1 MKSLLLVSMAI
12 VMATSAR
19 AADKVIAS
27 TFGFN
32 AENATA
38 CLQQAIASGAKTVVV
53 DNTGHDWIV
62 SPIALRSDRELVF
75 ADGVVVRA
83 LPGAFHA
90 LTDALFAAQ
99 NCQNVTLRGEGL
111 ARLVMNKPDYQ
122 DAARYKRS
130 EWRHLINI
138 RGCENVRIEQLTL
151 ESSGGD
157 GIYIGSTSDMP
168 GCKNVLINAITARN
182 QHRQGISIIS
192 AEKLRI
198 SNSSFNGTKG
208 TAPAAGIDFEPNHA
222 REWLDDCVV
231 ENCDFNDNAGA
242 GMTLYLN
249 QLTAESRPIA
259 VLIKNCR
266 MAANA
271 RNFSIS
277 AANVSPV
284 KGSLRIEDCQLSGSR
299 HGEMM
304 ISNQQEGGLDISIA
318 DCVLDCR
325 SSNSRGLSISS
336 KSLADVSGIRFT
348 NLSILP
354 GEQPP
359 LSFQSSSGS
368 GLKDV
373 QGTITVAGLPFDLAA
388 FVTANQPDEDLK
400 QLSVAPLDL
409 KKLRPIGDD
418 ARNALPR
425 CRFRH
430 RVTFLQYV
438 PGGRDLPMVFT
449 AGQVNNAPLKIK
461 LAVRDS
467 NDTIIDEFVITS
479 SPFTY
484 VAKAPANDVWS
495 FAFDTGTNTISI
507 DYAAP
512 GQAICTTSPAGVFRS
527 AGHSFF
533 FMVPA
538 GVKDI
543 AISIAPDPN
552 EPVSAA
558 LIDPADNTVHAI
570 DNATNACILKH
581 HREDAAKDEI
591 WRLAFPDA
599 LEDYSFLLGAPL
611 PPLVATDPENLL
623 IVTP

>member
-1 MKSLLLVSMAI
+1 MKSLLLVSMA
-12 VMATSAR
+12 VMMATGAR
-19 AADKVIAS
+19 AAEKVIAS

-38 CLQQAIASGAKTVVV
+38 CLQEAIASGAQTVVV

-62 SPIALRSDRELVF
+62 SPIALRSDLELVF

-90 LTDALFAAQ
+90 LNDALFAAQ
-99 NCQNVTLRGEGL
+99 NCQDVTLRGEGL
-111 ARLVMNKPDYQ
+111 ARLVMNKQDYQ
-122 DAARYKRS
+122 DAAVYKRS

-157 GIYIGSTSDMP
+157 GIYIGSTRDMP
-168 GCKNVLINAITARN
+168 GCKNVLINAITARD
-182 QHRQGISIIS
+182 QHRQGISVIS

-231 ENCDFNDNAGA
+231 ENCEFNDNAGA

-249 QLTAESRPIA
+249 KLTAESRPIS
-259 VLIKNCR
+259 VLFKNCR
-266 MAANA
+266 MAGNS
-271 RNFSIS
+271 RNFSIG
-277 AANVSPV
+277 AADVSPV
-284 KGSLRIEDCQLSGSR
+284 KGSLRLENCHLSGAR
-299 HGEMM
+299 HAEMV
-304 ISNQQEGGLDISIA
+304 IANQQEGGLDFSIA

-325 SSNSRGLSISS
+325 SSNSRGLTISS
-336 KSLADVSGIRFT
+336 RSLTDVSGIRFA

-359 LSFQSSSGS
+359 LSFQSGTGS
-368 GLKDV
+368 GIKDL
-373 QGTITVAGLPFDLAA
+373 QGTISIAGQPFDLAA
-388 FVTANQPDEDLK
+388 FVAANKPDEDLK
-400 QLSVAPLDL
+400 QFSVAPLEL
-409 KKLRPIGDD
+409 KKLRPIGND
-418 ARNALPR
+418 ARNALPH

-430 RVTFLQYV
+430 RIKFLQYIE
-438 PGGRDLPMVFT
+438 GGRDLPLVFT
-449 AGQVNNAPLKIK
+449 ASQVNNAPLNIK

-467 NDTIIDEFVITS
+467 NDTIIDDVVITT

-484 VAKAPANDVWS
+484 VAKAAANDVWS
-495 FAFDTGTNTISI
+495 FEFDTGTNTISI

-512 GQAICTTSPAGVFRS
+512 GQAICTDSPVGIFRS
-527 AGHSFF
+527 ADHSFF

-543 AISIAPDPN
+543 AIKIAPDPN

-558 LIDPADNTVHAI
+558 LIDPAGKTVHAI
-570 DNATNACILKH
+570 ADATNAFILKH
-581 HREDAAKDEI
+581 HREDAAKDEV
-591 WRLAFPDA
+591 WSLAFPSA
-599 LEDYSFLLGAPL
+599 LEDYSFRLGAPL
-611 PPLVATDPENLL
+611 PPLVATAPENLL
-623 IVTP
+623 IVNP

>member
-1 MKSLLLVSMAI
+1 MKSLLI
-12 VMATSAR
+12 VTLTVLMATSAQ

-32 AENATA
+32 AENATT

-62 SPIALRSDRELVF
+62 GPITLRSDLELVF

-83 LPGAFHA
+83 LPGVFHR
-90 LTDALFAAQ
+90 LTEALFAAQ
-99 NCQNVTLRGEGL
+99 DCRNLTLRGEGL
-111 ARLVMNKPDYQ
+111 ARLVMNKSDYQ
-122 DAARYKRS
+122 DASRYKRS
-130 EWRHLINI
+130 EWRHLITI

-157 GIYIGSTSDMP
+157 GIYIGSTRAMP
-168 GCKNVLINAITARN
+168 GCKNVLINAITARD
-182 QHRQGISIIS
+182 QHRQGISVIS

-208 TAPAAGIDFEPNHA
+208 TAPAAGIDFEPNSA

-231 ENCDFNDNAGA
+231 ENCEFNDNAGA

-249 QLTAESRPIA
+249 QLNAESRPIV

-266 MAANA
+266 MTGNA
-271 RNFSIS
+271 QNFS
-277 AANVSPV
+277 VSTSELSSV
-284 KGSLRIEDCQLSGSR
+284 KGSLRLENCRLSGAR
-299 HGEMM
+299 HSEMG
-304 ISNQQEGGLDISIA
+304 IRNQQEGGLDIVIA

-325 SSNSRGLSISS
+325 SSNSRGLNISS
-336 KSLADVSGIRFT
+336 GSLNDVSGIRFT

-354 GEQPP
+354 GEHPP
-359 LSFQSSSGS
+359 VSFQSSSGS
-368 GLKDV
+368 GLKDL
-373 QGTITVAGLPFDLAA
+373 QGTINVAGQPFDLAA
-388 FVTANQPDEDLK
+388 FIAANRPDEDLK
-400 QLSVAPLDL
+400 QFKVATLDI
-409 KKLRPIGDD
+409 KKLRPIGDS

-430 RVTFLQYV
+430 RNKFLQYV
-438 PGGRDLPMVFT
+438 PGGRDLPLLFT
-449 AGQVNNAPLKIK
+449 ARDVNNAPLKIK

-467 NDTIIDEFVITS
+467 NNKTIDEFVITS

-484 VAKAPANDVWS
+484 VAKAPVNDVWT
-495 FAFDTGTNTISI
+495 FDFDSGTNTISL

-512 GQAICTTSPAGVFRS
+512 GQAICADSPVGIFRS
-527 AGHSFF
+527 ANHSFY

-543 AISIAPDPN
+543 AIKVAPAPN

-558 LIDPADNTVHAI
+558 LIDPAGKTVHAV
-570 DNATNACILKH
+570 DNTAGACILKH
-581 HREDAAKDEI
+581 QREDAGKDEI
-591 WRLAFPDA
+591 WRLAFPYA
-599 LEDYSFLLGAPL
+599 LEDYSFCLGAPL
-611 PPLVATDPENLL
+611 PPLVSTAPENLL
-623 IVTP
+623 ILSP